1 MAATSCAEIQDLFKL
16 REALAERYGDVHVNV
31 NVESGQRTLE
41 LTVDP
46 DILKRPSLPSVVAR
60 DIARFARDHYSR
72 PVDKWIV
79 VFGTS
84 RDAGAFHFESS
95 FGEYAF
101 SGSDL

>member
-1 MAATSCAEIQDLFKL
+1 MSQQILTILKAHTCGSQAVT
-16 REALAERYGDVHVNV
+16 ERVPQV
-31 NVESGQRTLE
+31 
-41 LTVDP
+41 VDP
-46 DILKRPSLPSVVAR
+46 DILKRPSLPGLVAR

-79 VFGTS
+79 VFGTN